1 MSVITTLTKGGPR
14 EDRVRAQTDS
24 EINRRIDQDLERRLR
39 FYSTQDKHAISERIA
54 ELDREWDIER
64 VLEANAAS
72 ITLLSLLLGATKS
85 RIWFLVPVAVGGF
98 LLQHAIQGW
107 CPPVPL
113 FRKLGVRTRLEI
125 EQERYA
131 LKVLR
136 GDFEQVQTQRAQGP
150 NRAEPLIESL
160 HRTE

>member
-1 MSVITTLTKGGPR
+1 MRMPMTLNLAGKISK
-14 EDRVRAQTDS
+14 EDRVRARTKP
-24 EINRRIDQDLERRLR
+24 ELNRQIDVALERRLR
-39 FYSTQDKHAISERIA
+39 FYAVQDEQAISERID

-64 VLEANAAS
+64 FLEANAAS
-72 ITLLSLLLGATKS
+72 LGLAGILFGATLS
-85 RIWFLVPVAVGGF
+85 RKWFVLPLVVSGF

-113 FRKLGVRTRLEI
+113 LRRMGVRTRLEI

-136 GDFEQVQTQRAQGP
+136 GDFDGVEHTPESPLRQPKQLTEALQR
-150 NRAEPLIESL
+150 
-160 HRTE
+160 